1 MTAVL
6 GGNVRAEIVSSA
18 GIRLQRISLRQATT
32 DLLLP
37 RQPEAPRKPP
47 MLEAAAAFAAIRAGR
62 PVGFNPS
69 CVRRGRAEVP
79 YGFMIRPDARHSG

>member
-47 MLEAAAAFAAIRAGR
+47 MLGGSR
-62 PVGFNPS
+62 
-69 CVRRGRAEVP
+69 CVRGHQGRA
-79 YGFMIRPDARHSG
+79 ARRIQSVLRASGEG